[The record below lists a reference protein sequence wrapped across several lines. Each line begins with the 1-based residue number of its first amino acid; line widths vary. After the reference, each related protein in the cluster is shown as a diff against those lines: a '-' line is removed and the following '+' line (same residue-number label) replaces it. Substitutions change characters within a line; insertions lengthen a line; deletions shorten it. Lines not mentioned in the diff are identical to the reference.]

1 MICLI
6 VGYGSIGRRHAKI
19 INKLNLF
26 KKIYVLTRQELPIY
40 LNKCLTI
47 KEVKNINPDYIIIAS
62 ETSKHFNQLK
72 FINEICTN
80 KTILVEKPLFN
91 KIHNINNINNRVFVG
106 YNLRF
111 HPVIQKLKELIK
123 GKKIYSVKSLCF
135 SNLKKWRK
143 NRKYYKTSSA
153 RKNSG
158 GVIFDL
164 SHEFD
169 FVSWLFGN
177 LRYVNSIKRKNSDL
191 RISTEDY
198 LSLNAIA
205 NKTHVSFNFNYYS
218 NLETRKIYIDGKNIS
233 LIGDLINNSIEY
245 KSNNKRKKII
255 FNKFKRDDMFIKL
268 HSKLIKNK
276 FQNICTY
283 NEGIT
288 LTKFIDQIKK

>member
-19 INKLNLF
+19 IKKLNLF
-26 KKIYVLTRQELPIY
+26 RKIYVHTKQKLPNY
-40 LNKCLTI
+40 LNKCLNI
-47 KEVKNINPDYIIIAS
+47 KEVKNINPDYIVIAS
-62 ETSKHFNQLK
+62 ETSKHFKQLK
-72 FINEICTN
+72 FINRVCSK

-91 KIHNINNINNRVFVG
+91 KINNINNIKNKVFVG
-106 YNLRF
+106 YNLRL

-123 GKKIYSVKSLCF
+123 GQRIYSLKSLCF
-135 SNLKKWRK
+135 SNLKDWRK

-177 LRYVNSIKRKNSDL
+177 LRYVNSVKKKNSDL
-191 RISTEDY
+191 KINTEDY

-205 NKTHVSFNFNYYS
+205 KKTHISFNFNYYS

-233 LIGDLINNSIEY
+233 LIGDLINNSVEY
-245 KSNNKRKKII
+245 KSNKKRKKI
-255 FNKFKRDDMFIKL
+255 FFTKFKRDDMFIKL
-268 HSKLIKNK
+268 HSNLIKNK

-283 NEGIT
+283 TEGIT
-288 LTKFIDQIKK
+288 LTKFIDQIKR